1 MINLLASKKLTLRIV
16 APSGAMEQP
25 DILLRAV
32 KRLKRMGLNVEL
44 DEQTALIHQRF
55 AGTDEHRAAALE
67 RALLDP
73 NVDIV
78 MAARGGYGAHRLL
91 PLIDWKAAAT
101 AVNLNNKII
110 IGHSDFTAIQ
120 LALLCYGAASVA
132 GPCAG
137 VDFGGERCNSF
148 MKQSFNQIIMPI
160 YSNDFTLHNAS
171 IKTIKTV
178 KFKNIAF
185 KKTKKSVNTT
195 GIIWGGNL
203 TMLCSLLGTAYFPK
217 LEQIKGGILFIEDV
231 NERPFRIERM
241 LNQLHLAGV
250 LSCQNAVLCGDFG
263 NPTILDYDRGYDLNS
278 VIDYARNTLGLGERL
293 ITGLPFGHC
302 PKKLSLPIG
311 LQVRLSLSTTQ
322 QVNIEY

>member
-1 MINLLASKKLTLRIV
+1 MINPMASKRLTLKIV
-16 APSGAMEQP
+16 APSGAMEHP
-25 DILLRAV
+25 DILQRAV
-32 KRLKRMGLNVEL
+32 KRLKRMDLRVEL

-55 AGTDEHRAAALE
+55 AGTDEQRATALE

-73 NVDIV
+73 NVNIV

-91 PLIDWKAAAT
+91 PLIDWKAAAA
-101 AVNLNNKII
+101 AVTLNHKIV

-120 LALLCYGAASVA
+120 LALLCHGAASVA

-148 MKQSFNQIIMPI
+148 MKQSFNQLIMPI
-160 YSNDFTLHNAS
+160 DSNSFALHNQN
-171 IKTIKTV
+171 IKTIK
-178 KFKNIAF
+178 FKNTTIV
-185 KKTKKSVNTT
+185 KNVCNTIDVT

-203 TMLCSLLGTAYFPK
+203 TMLCSLLGTPYFPK
-217 LEQIKGGILFIEDV
+217 LEQIKGGILLIEDV

-241 LNQLHLAGV
+241 LNQLQLAGV
-250 LSCQNAVLCGDFG
+250 LSCQNTVLWGDFG
-263 NPTILDYDRGYDLNS
+263 HPSILDYDRGYDLNS

-302 PKKLSLPIG
+302 PKKLSLPMG
-311 LQVRLSLSTTQ
+311 VQVNLSLSTTQ
-322 QVNIEY
+322 QVSIKY